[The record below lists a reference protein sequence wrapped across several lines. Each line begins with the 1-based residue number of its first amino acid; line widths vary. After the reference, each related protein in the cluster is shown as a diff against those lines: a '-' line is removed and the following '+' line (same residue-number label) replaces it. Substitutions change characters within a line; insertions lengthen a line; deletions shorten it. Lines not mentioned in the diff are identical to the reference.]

1 MSEGIRLRVERI
13 IGNNVVLAVH
23 PQTGKEMM
31 VMGKGLGYSLKAG
44 ALLAA
49 NDPRIEKKFRL
60 DDQQQMKQ
68 YQRLTETI
76 QPEIQELADR
86 MIRLISAELT
96 PNLNEGI
103 LTALPSHLQ
112 FAVYRL
118 QNGMEINNPFL
129 QETKSLLP
137 DEYEVAKQAAAM
149 IGEAFQVEVPEDEI
163 GFLTYHVYSA
173 VKHIPVK
180 VLVEWSNLIAQMVQL
195 VEQECG
201 LSLPRDSSDYM
212 RLISHLRFAL
222 DRISLNKTERNPFIR
237 GIKKQ
242 YKTEYALALKLAG
255 LMERHLRTSVPED
268 EVGYIAMHLYR
279 LLQHYPAI

>member
-49 NDPRIEKKFRL
+49 DDPRIEKKFRL

-76 QPEIQELADR
+76 QPEIQELAER

-222 DRISLNKTERNPFIR
+222 DRISLSKTERNPFIR

>member
-49 NDPRIEKKFRL
+49 DDPRIEKKFRL

-103 LTALPSHLQ
+103 VTALPSHLQ

-222 DRISLNKTERNPFIR
+222 DRISLRKTERNPFIR